1 MVSGTDGCSFTVLAA
16 SGTCVMRVLVTGA
29 SGFIGGHL
37 VPDLMNNGYAVR
49 AFCRSV
55 ASGLEGTGCEVITGE
70 IRDPSV
76 MKQVAEGCDGVVH
89 LAGKAHAVDE
99 RPGHDDEYE
108 SINVEGTRHVL
119 EGAAA
124 AGVRRFI
131 FASSVKV
138 FGETTDGCVDESQ
151 APAPRSAYAKSKW
164 AAEQLV
170 RDYAGRYGFSGV
182 SLRLPMVYGPTEK
195 GNLFRMI
202 TAIDR
207 GRFPPLPRLATVRSM
222 LHVKNFTQAVLRLL
236 ETEKPL
242 NDCYI
247 VTDAKP
253 YNVTTI
259 YELLCAALGK
269 PAPTWRVPLW
279 LLKMGAGV
287 GDVIQW
293 VARRPFPFTS
303 ASLSKLIEPAWYSSQ
318 ALAHDVGYRPSLSF
332 EDAVPELIAFYRRST
347 SRTRASA

>member
-1 MVSGTDGCSFTVLAA
+1 M
-16 SGTCVMRVLVTGA
+16 MILVTGA
-29 SGFIGGHL
+29 AGFLGVQVVEELSHH
-37 VPDLMNNGYAVR
+37 DYSVR
-49 AFCRSV
+49 AFVHAIVPDHRLSNCEEVPGDIRNPV
-55 ASGLEGTGCEVITGE
+55 AIKYA
-70 IRDPSV
+70 I
-76 MKQVAEGCDGVVH
+76 QGCDAVVH

-202 TAIDR
+202 EAIDR

-222 LHVKNFTQAVLRLL
+222 LHVKNFTQAVLRILQADG
-236 ETEKPL
+236 PL
-242 NDCYI
+242 APCYV

-253 YNVTTI
+253 YSVTAM
-259 YELLCAALGK
+259 YELFCAGLGK
-269 PAPTWRVPLW
+269 RVPRRRVPLW
-279 LLKMGAGV
+279 LLKAAAGAG
-287 GDVIQW
+287 DAFQ
-293 VARRPFPFTS
+293 ALTKRPVPLTR
-303 ASLSKLIEPAWYSSQ
+303 AALQKLIEPAWYCSD
-318 ALAHDVGYRPSLSF
+318 AIARDLGYRPESSF
-332 EDAVPELIAFYRRST
+332 EDTVPALVACYRR
-347 SRTRASA
+347 AAV